1 MRLIPLMLQATLLQ
15 AQAPTT
21 PVVTP
26 RGVVN
31 ALSLRPAPSAV
42 GPGGL
47 IQISG
52 LNLGPAAGWKAESQP
67 IPVQYGGEP
76 AWEVLVNERPA
87 GVLEA
92 SPSRILAVVPPE
104 TAAGLASVVVRRG
117 NQQSR
122 PARIAVQPVAP
133 ALAAA
138 NGLGYGIAANSGTDG
153 KMVLSASSL
162 GPEAAR
168 AALRATVGGIAAEV
182 ETAASA
188 QKPGT
193 YDVRVQVPE
202 GAESGDL
209 ILLRVNNA
217 ESNSLVMGATRGRS
231 ELIFVPLAE
240 GSSEMRTLRSSDLDG
255 MNLTVVGA
263 RGSDGCYPAY
273 QLNARARTL
282 AKIDGCPTAMQA
294 QAATP
299 FVESPG
305 SPEFAALEGPDRKE
319 LRIFRSLG
327 REPLR
332 VSLPEAMTNLVGQ
345 AGGQFIVTGA
355 SKNYRV
361 DGSSGEVEEFT
372 PGGTAAGLPGLN
384 PQQLLQRFQ
393 NLDLGDGI
401 TR

>member
-1 MRLIPLMLQATLLQ
+1 MRLTPLVLLANLLQ

-31 ALSLRPAPSAV
+31 ALSVTPAPSSV

-47 IQISG
+47 IQITG
-52 LNLGPAAGWKAESQP
+52 LNLGPAAGWKAEARP
-67 IPVQYGGEP
+67 LPLQYGEDP
-76 AWEVLVNERPA
+76 AWQVLVNNRPA

-92 SPSRILAVVPPE
+92 STSRVLAVVPAE
-104 TAAGLASVVVRRG
+104 TPGGLVNVVVRRG

-122 PARIAVQPVAP
+122 AARIAVQPITP

-138 NGLGYGIAANSGTDG
+138 NGLGYGVAANAGSDGT
-153 KMVLSASSL
+153 MVLSASSL

-168 AALRATVGGIAAEV
+168 AALRVTVGGIPAEA
-182 ETAASA
+182 ETTASA
-188 QKPGT
+188 KLPGT
-193 YDVRVQVPE
+193 FDVSIQVPE

-209 ILLRVNNA
+209 ILLGINNA
-217 ESNSLVMGATRGRS
+217 ESNSVVMGAARARS

-240 GSSEMRTLRSSDLDG
+240 GSPEMRTLRSSDVDG

-282 AKIDGCPTAMQA
+282 ARIDGCPTAMQA

-305 SPEFAALEGPDRKE
+305 SPEFAALEGPARKE

-332 VSLPEAMTNLVGQ
+332 VSLPEAVTNVVGQ
-345 AGGQFIVTGA
+345 AGGQFVATGA
-355 SKNYRV
+355 GKNYRV